1 MFAFTNPFRNKF
13 STQWNTNKAIAVGRK
28 VTFLF
33 FEGVQSVALR
43 CGHCEKMT
51 RMSKN
56 YTEVQLFFE
65 GVQSVAL
72 RCGHC
77 EKMTRMSTDYT
88 EMQLFFEGVRAGA
101 MRCGHCEKMTRMSKD
116 CTWLPAFIKQPGYI
130 GQKGMANAEPYE
142 FVELFLHESFWELL
156 TVETNRY
163 MALNK
168 VLCKA
173 QEKQLQALDDVT
185 MPEIKKFLLYILQWA
200 LCLSATRTASS
211 ASNKPMF
218 TPSALAVGTRQ
229 WMHVRR

>member
-1 MFAFTNPFRNKF
+1 M
-13 STQWNTNKAIAVGRK
+13 VE

-33 FEGVQSVALR
+33 FESVRSGALR

-51 RMSKN
+51 RMSK
-56 YTEVQLFFE
+56 
-65 GVQSVAL
+65 
-72 RCGHC
+72 
-77 EKMTRMSTDYT
+77 DY
-88 EMQLFFEGVRAGA
+88 
-101 MRCGHCEKMTRMSKD
+101 
-116 CTWLPAFIKQPGYI
+116 TWLPAFIKQPGYI

-185 MPEIKKFLLYILQWA
+185 MPEIKKFFAIYFAMGIVPQCNLRDYWQAKNVITQIPAFLQVISKNY
-200 LCLSATRTASS
+200 LCAIWTHLHFSYNTKAVPGGAYGYDRLFKIRQLIDTANF
-211 ASNKPMF
+211 API
-218 TPSALAVGTRQ
+218 TRQ
-229 WMHVRR
+229 PRSSPMMK